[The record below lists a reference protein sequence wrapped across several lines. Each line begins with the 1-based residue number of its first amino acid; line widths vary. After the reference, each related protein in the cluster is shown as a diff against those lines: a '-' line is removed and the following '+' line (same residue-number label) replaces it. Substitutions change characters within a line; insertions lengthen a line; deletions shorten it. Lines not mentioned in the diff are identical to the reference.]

1 MDDDENVEEGEELLD
16 ELGDGC
22 YVVSRRIVDNDLS
35 LASSKWKKNNDGNY
49 E

>member
-1 MDDDENVEEGEELLD
+1 LEDLGEGK
-16 ELGDGC
+16 

-35 LASSKWKKNNDGNY
+35 AASNKWKRNNDGGY